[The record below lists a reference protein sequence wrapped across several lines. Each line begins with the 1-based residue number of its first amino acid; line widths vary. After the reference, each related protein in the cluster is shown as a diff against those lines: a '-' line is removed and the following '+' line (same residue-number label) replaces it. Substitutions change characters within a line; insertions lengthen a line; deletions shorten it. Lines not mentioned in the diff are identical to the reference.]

1 MERDRQN
8 VFYLWTI
15 FCLFIPLA
23 PNNPENQNFEK
34 MKKKKKKKKTPG
46 DAIRKSGDIII
57 LHRKIK
63 IKKN

>member
-34 MKKKKKKKKTPG
+34 MKKKKTPG

>member
-1 MERDRQN
+1 MERDREN

-15 FCLFIPLA
+15 FCLFIPLP

-34 MKKKKKKKKTPG
+34 MKKKKKTPG